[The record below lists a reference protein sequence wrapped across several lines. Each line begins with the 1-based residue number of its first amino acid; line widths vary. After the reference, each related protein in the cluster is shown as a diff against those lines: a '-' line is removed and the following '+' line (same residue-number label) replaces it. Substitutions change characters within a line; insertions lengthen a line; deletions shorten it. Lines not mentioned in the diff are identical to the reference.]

1 MNYYP
6 IASRSRLV
14 ARACMACGLTLA
26 LAQAG
31 WAQSGP
37 LSLNDLS
44 AFKAPDK
51 SWQIVGDVAADIT
64 QKEVLTT
71 GKGTGILVNLPTRK
85 DKGADLFTG
94 FEHGDLD
101 LELEYMMARGSN
113 SGIYLQGNYE
123 LQLLD
128 SWGVR
133 NPKAGDN
140 GGLYER
146 WDESRPDG
154 QKGYEGV
161 APRQNAS
168 RAPGLWQKLRIVF
181 QAPRFDGSGQKIQNA
196 KFLRVELNGVLIHE
210 NVELSGP
217 TRGATSAEKAVGPL
231 RIQGDHGPVAFRNIV
246 AKNYDKPRPALTGL
260 SYEVYGGKFDKEP
273 ALDGTAPEAKGTA
286 RALSAGV
293 SRTDNDFLIR
303 YRGTLSV
310 KEPGDYTFRVNSAGG
325 GYALKIN
332 NQPVMKWGQYGGVVK
347 ATLPAGE
354 LPFEMLY
361 AKTIG
366 YVKPNLGVLV
376 AGPGIREFLLS
387 APGSEFDTDD
397 TDPILVDAPTNTILR
412 SFMDL
417 PPVNGRRNRV
427 THAVSVG
434 SPDQIHYTY
443 DLDRGAVIQVWR
455 GDFLDTTPMWH
466 SRGDGSSRPR
476 GMVQRLGQPVLT
488 LTRLASPQASWA
500 TDTTGSGFRP
510 RGYQLDEQ
518 DRPTFRYQVHG
529 STVTDALRSID
540 NGQGFR
546 REMTVQNPAGDLFA
560 RLAEGTQIE
569 ALPNG
574 LYAID
579 GKTYYLRVEDASG
592 AQPVVRDANG
602 RRELI
607 VPVKGKLVYSILF

>member
-1 MNYYP
+1 MSYSYT
-6 IASRSRLV
+6 ASLSQLL
-14 ARACMACGLTLA
+14 ARAGMVCSVSLA
-26 LAQAG
+26 LVQAAAG
-31 WAQSGP
+31 QSGP
-37 LSLNDLS
+37 LPLNDLS
-44 AFKAPDK
+44 AFKAPGK
-51 SWQIVGDVAADIT
+51 TWQIVGDVAGDIS
-64 QKEVLTT
+64 QKEALTT
-71 GKGTGILVNLPTRK
+71 GKGAGILVNLPNKK

-140 GGLYER
+140 GGIYER
-146 WDESRPDG
+146 WDESRPEG

-168 RAPGLWQKLRIVF
+168 RAPGLWQRLKISF
-181 QAPRFDGSGQKIQNA
+181 QAPRFDAGGRKIQNA

-210 NVELSGP
+210 NVELAGA
-217 TRGATSAEKAVGPL
+217 TRGAMGPEKATGPL

-246 AKNYDKPRPALTGL
+246 VRNYDKPRPELTQL

-273 ALDGTAPEAKGTA
+273 TLDGTPPEAKGTA
-286 RALSAGV
+286 NNLTASV
-293 SRTDNDFLIR
+293 SRNENDFLIR
-303 YRGTLSV
+303 YQGVMKV
-310 KEPGDYTFRVNSAGG
+310 KEPGEYTFRINSAGG
-325 GYALKIN
+325 GYRLVIN
-332 NQPVMKWGQYGGVVK
+332 NQPVTKWGQYGGVVK
-347 ATLPAGE
+347 ATLPAGD

-361 AKTIG
+361 AKTVG
-366 YVKPNLGVLV
+366 YVKPNLGIMLS
-376 AGPGIREFLLS
+376 GPGIREYLFS
-387 APGSEFDTDD
+387 ATGSEFDTDD
-397 TDPILVDAPTNTILR
+397 TEPILVDAPTNTILR

-417 PPVNGRRNRV
+417 PTLGRRTRV

-443 DLDRGAVIQVWR
+443 DMDRGTVVQVWR

-476 GMVQRLGQPVLT
+476 GMVNRFGQPVLT
-488 LTRLASPQASWA
+488 LARLASPQAAWA

-510 RGYQLDEQ
+510 KGYMLDDQ
-518 DRPTFRYQVHG
+518 DRPTFRYLVYG
-529 STVTDALRSID
+529 STVTDALRSIE

-546 REMTVQNPAGDLFA
+546 REMTVQGPSGDLYA
-560 RLAEGTQIE
+560 RLAEGAAID
-569 ALPNG
+569 AMPNG

-579 GKTYYLRVEDASG
+579 GKTYYVRVEDAAG

-602 RRELI
+602 RKELL